1 MQKTLNVIISNKE
14 LSATGE
20 FHFAKTTDD
29 QVYALELKETATERV
44 NALVSIN
51 KDTGEA
57 SLDYAAY
64 HSVVS
69 NIYVH
74 NYGES
79 SLVRDINYEDYRSN
93 GKVPADLLML
103 LLNKRLIAF
112 CFMNGIETLSVG
124 DSQFTYCVTV
134 NCN

>member
-1 MQKTLNVIISNKE
+1 MQKALKVIISNKE

-20 FHFAKTTDD
+20 FHFAKTSDD
-29 QVYALELKETATERV
+29 QVHTLTLKDTSNERV
-44 NALVSIN
+44 IVLVSIN

-57 SLDYAAY
+57 SLDYVGY

-69 NIYVH
+69 NIYVP

-79 SLVRDINYEDYRSN
+79 SLARDINYEEYRAA
-93 GKVPADLLML
+93 GKVPADLLIL
-103 LLNKRLIAF
+103 LLNKRLIEF
-112 CFMNGIETLSVG
+112 CFMKGIETLSVG

-134 NCN
+134 NCG